1 VAEPPSVNR
10 SGRSPCTYTRS
21 SASSDSSGACKRS
34 ARSVQGGSA
43 SFFVSSPLTI
53 LAASATQENGDKTLR
68 YAHLFAIDHLVGTVY
83 TTFFAVVWYIYVP
96 HDGKRIAN
104 SAAQKAMMGG
114 SQTGIIMDDAARTAA
129 AMGVWQS
136 ERVFSA
142 AVLVIGWLLKVRPLP
157 HRSEPYWRLY
167 PVLKD

>member
-1 VAEPPSVNR
+1 
-10 SGRSPCTYTRS
+10 
-21 SASSDSSGACKRS
+21 
-34 ARSVQGGSA
+34 
-43 SFFVSSPLTI
+43 